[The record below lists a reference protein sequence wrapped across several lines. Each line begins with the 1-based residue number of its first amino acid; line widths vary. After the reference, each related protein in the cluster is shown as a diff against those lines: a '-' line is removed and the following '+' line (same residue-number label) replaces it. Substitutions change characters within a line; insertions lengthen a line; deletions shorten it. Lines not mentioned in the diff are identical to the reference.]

1 MSALAGVRAAVS
13 LAALHGVTCTD
24 PVVLKDGSNVI
35 VHLRPAPVVAR
46 IAARTALVRPAVA
59 DHFARDLSISAF
71 LASRGVPVVT
81 PSEEL
86 PAGPHTRDG
95 FVFSFST
102 HVPHDPDAELTR
114 PEVLKLLP
122 DLHAELRLYEGSL
135 PSRGPVDDVDNTL
148 AYLERIGVPELRS
161 FHARRDELLDSWN
174 EHFNDVQPLH
184 GDSHYGNLLMTPSGP
199 VWNDFEDTW
208 RGPIAW
214 DLACLAGARG
224 KEAAQR
230 AVDVY
235 GGGAASSDV
244 EFHLEMRILFGTLW
258 GLLMENS

>member
-1 MSALAGVRAAVS
+1 MNALAGVRAAVS
-13 LAALHGVTCTD
+13 LAASHGVACSD
-24 PVVLKDGSNVI
+24 PVVLQDGSNVI

-46 IAARTALVRPAVA
+46 IAARTALIRPAVG
-59 DHFARDLSISAF
+59 DHFARDLSVSAF

-81 PSEEL
+81 PSDEL
-86 PAGPHTRDG
+86 PPGPHARDG
-95 FVFSFST
+95 FVFAFST
-102 HVPHDPDAELTR
+102 YVPHDPSVELTR

-135 PSRGPVDDVDNTL
+135 PARGPLDDVDNIL
-148 AYLERIGVPELRS
+148 AHLERVGVPELEPFRS
-161 FHARRDELLDSWN
+161 RRNELLESWDA
-174 EHFNDVQPLH
+174 HYNDVQPLH
-184 GDSHYGNLLMTPSGP
+184 GDSHHGNLLMTPSGP

-230 AVDVY
+230 AVETY

-244 EFHLEMRILFGTLW
+244 EFHLEVRILFGTLW
-258 GLLMENS
+258 GLLMENG

>member
-1 MSALAGVRAAVS
+1 MSTSGAVQAAVS
-13 LAALHGVTCTD
+13 SAASHGVVSVD
-24 PVVLKDGSNVI
+24 PVVLQDGSNVI

-46 IAARTALVRPAVA
+46 IAARTALVRPTVR

-81 PSEEL
+81 PSDEL
-86 PAGPHTRDG
+86 PPGPHTRDG
-95 FVFSFST
+95 FVFTFST
-102 HVPHDPDAELTR
+102 YVPHDPSAELTR

-122 DLHAELRLYEGSL
+122 ELHAELRHYDGAL
-135 PSRGPVDDVDNTL
+135 PTRGPIDDVDNTL
-148 AYLERIGVPELRS
+148 TYLDGLGVPDLDQFRS
-161 FHARRDELLDSWN
+161 RRAELLSEWDA
-174 EHFNDVQPLH
+174 HYNDVQPLH
-184 GDSHYGNLLMTPSGP
+184 GDSHYGNLLMTPAGP

-208 RGPIAW
+208 RGPIGW

-235 GGGAASSDV
+235 GGGAATSDV
-244 EFHLEMRILFGTLW
+244 EFQLEVRILFGTLW